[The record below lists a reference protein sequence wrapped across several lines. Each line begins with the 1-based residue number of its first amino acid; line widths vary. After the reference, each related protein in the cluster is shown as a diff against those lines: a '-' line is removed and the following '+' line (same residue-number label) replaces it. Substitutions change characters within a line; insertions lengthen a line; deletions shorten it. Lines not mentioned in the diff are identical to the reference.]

1 LAASRRIGRLVSQ
14 EYTSEGL
21 PIDKLALL
29 IANWH
34 VIMPKG
40 GFMKTTIDRF
50 GRLVLPKQ
58 IRDRI
63 GLKPGSEIV
72 IEELEGEIVIRHSEQ
87 KTPLQYEDG
96 ILVFAGAAVG
106 DLTESIRKHREERLS
121 KFAIGKIR

>member
-1 LAASRRIGRLVSQ
+1 
-14 EYTSEGL
+14 
-21 PIDKLALL
+21 
-29 IANWH
+29 
-34 VIMPKG
+34 MPKG

-63 GLKPGSEIV
+63 GLKPGSEII
-72 IEELEGEIVIRHSEQ
+72 IEELGSEIIIRHSEQ

-96 ILVFAGAAVG
+96 ILIFAGTVVG

-121 KFAIGKIR
+121 KFAIGKTR

>member
-1 LAASRRIGRLVSQ
+1 
-14 EYTSEGL
+14 
-21 PIDKLALL
+21 
-29 IANWH
+29 
-34 VIMPKG
+34 MPKG

-63 GLKPGSEIV
+63 GLKPGSEIE
-72 IEELEGEIVIRHSEQ
+72 IEELESEIVIRHSEQ

-96 ILVFAGAAVG
+96 ILIFAGTAVG

-121 KFAIGKIR
+121 KFLPGKRR